1 LAARPGA
8 ARPTGAGGPRHCRGA
23 VRPGGAGAAGRRV
36 SALGRGAAQPQRC
49 EAGPMNPGTLVIS
62 LDFELY
68 WGVRDLGPLA
78 GYRDNLLGVRQAVP
92 ALLRLFDEFQI
103 HVTWATVGFL
113 FFDNKREL
121 EQALPPPELRPRY
134 VNAAL
139 SPYEHLARIGA
150 DETEDPYH
158 F

>member
-1 LAARPGA
+1 
-8 ARPTGAGGPRHCRGA
+8 
-23 VRPGGAGAAGRRV
+23 
-36 SALGRGAAQPQRC
+36 
-49 EAGPMNPGTLVIS
+49 
-62 LDFELY
+62 FELY
-68 WGVRDLGPLA
+68 WGVRDVVPLA

-158 F
+158 FGARLIEEIRGFPHQEIGTHTFSHYYCLEPGQDVAAFAADLQA